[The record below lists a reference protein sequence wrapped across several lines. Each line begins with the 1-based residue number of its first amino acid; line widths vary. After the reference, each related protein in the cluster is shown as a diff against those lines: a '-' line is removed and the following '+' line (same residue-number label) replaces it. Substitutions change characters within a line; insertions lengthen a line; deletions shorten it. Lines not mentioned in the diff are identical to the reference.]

1 MLFCCVQSLG
11 LPCRPLGLLAAA
23 KGDFPAFGV
32 APVGEVLKAGLSGEF
47 GAVEGAKLPQEPRGR
62 GPNGEALEVGK
73 PRFPLLDAE
82 EVACEAVGQ
91 NQGGMSAVAT
101 FPHPCEDVA
110 RHLKG
115 LSQYTPLMWVATM
128 NSYLMSSFTASL
140 KVV

>member
-1 MLFCCVQSLG
+1 MLFCCLQSLG
-11 LPCRPLGLLAAA
+11 VPCRALRLLSAA
-23 KGDFPAFGV
+23 KRDFPALGV
-32 APVGEVLKAGLSGEF
+32 APMREVFKAGLSGEF

-91 NQGGMSAVAT
+91 NQGGMSAGAT

-110 RHLKG
+110 RRVHG
-115 LSQYTPLMWVATM
+115 RGA
-128 NSYLMSSFTASL
+128 
-140 KVV
+140 